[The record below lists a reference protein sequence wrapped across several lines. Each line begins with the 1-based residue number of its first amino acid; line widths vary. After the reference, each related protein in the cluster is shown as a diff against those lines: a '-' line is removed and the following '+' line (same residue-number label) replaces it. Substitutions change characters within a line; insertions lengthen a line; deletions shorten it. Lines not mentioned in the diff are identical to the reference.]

1 MNLGG
6 PSGRETTPI
15 RAAASLVAVAAS
27 LLAATY
33 AVRPIVR
40 RFVEAMFHGRL
51 PCAWLNTLL
60 EHHEAGALDHYYGRA
75 ERGFRSLSGGK
86 GRADRRLSHDLE
98 QSSGSPAR
106 WSASARAP
114 GGSTALR

>member
-1 MNLGG
+1 
-6 PSGRETTPI
+6 
-15 RAAASLVAVAAS
+15 VAAS

-86 GRADRRLSHDLE
+86 AARIAVYRTTWSKDPDRRRE
-98 QSSGSPAR
+98 RP
-106 WSASARAP
+106 
-114 GGSTALR
+114 LRRELLAEVPL